1 MLAAAGTPPTVSP
14 LTITH
19 QEEEPQVRSVNDI
32 LDDLRGKR
40 VVIRCD
46 FNVPLDGDV
55 ITDDGRIKAA
65 LPTLNKLR
73 EAGARTTVM
82 AHLGRPK
89 GKVNPKYS
97 LAPVARRLGELLGTE
112 VKLATDV
119 VGDSAQQL
127 SRSLADGEVCLV
139 ENVRYEPAEESKDE
153 SERSALAAQYA
164 KLGDYFVS
172 DGFGVVHRK
181 QASVYDIAKL
191 IPAAAG
197 DLVAKEVEVLNKL
210 TTDPQRPFVVV
221 LGGAKVADKLAVID
235 NLLKVADA
243 LVIGGGM
250 AYTFL
255 KAKGNEI
262 GSSILDDTQVGVCAG
277 YLESARAAGKQ
288 IILPVDV
295 RVAQG
300 MNFDAREV
308 IGEVTVVSVDQMPA
322 GQAGLDIGPESEK
335 LFADI
340 IRGAHTVFW
349 NGPMGVAEIEALAG
363 GTAAVAKALTQ
374 VDGLTVVGGGDSAAI
389 VRDLGY
395 ADDQFGWISTGGG
408 ASLEYLEGKILPGLV
423 VLDDQPVP
431 GVEDNR

>member
-1 MLAAAGTPPTVSP
+1 M
-14 LTITH
+14 
-19 QEEEPQVRSVNDI
+19 RSVNEW

-46 FNVPLDGDV
+46 FNVPLDGDI

-89 GKVNPKYS
+89 GQVNPKYS
-97 LAPVARRLGELLGTE
+97 LAPVAKRLGELLGTQ
-112 VKLATDV
+112 VKLADDV
-119 VGDSAQQL
+119 VGPSAQAL
-127 SRSLADGEVCLV
+127 SAGLADGEVLLV

-153 SERSALAAQYA
+153 AQRAELAAQYA
-164 KLGDYFVS
+164 KLGDLFVS

-181 QASVYDIAKL
+181 QASVYDIAQL
-191 IPAAAG
+191 VPAAAG
-197 DLVAKEVEVLNKL
+197 DLVAKEVGVLSRL
-210 TTDPQRPFVVV
+210 TTDPDRPFVVV

-255 KAKGNEI
+255 KSKGYEI
-262 GSSILDDTQVGVCAG
+262 GDSILDESKVSECAE
-277 YLESARAAGKQ
+277 YLKQAEAAGKQ
-288 IILPVDV
+288 IVLPVDV
-295 RVAQG
+295 RVAAG
-300 MNFDAREV
+300 MDFPARQV
-308 IGEVTVVSVDQMPA
+308 VGEVSIVPADQIPA
-322 GQAGLDIGPESEK
+322 GQLGLDIGPESEE
-335 LFADI
+335 LFAKT
-340 IRGAHTVFW
+340 IRGAKTVFW
-349 NGPMGVAEIEALAG
+349 NGPMGVAEIPALAE
-363 GTAAVAKALTQ
+363 GTAAVAKALTE

-408 ASLEYLEGKILPGLV
+408 ASLEYLEGKTLPGLV
-423 VLDDQPVP
+423 VLEESASGAEAD
-431 GVEDNR
+431 R